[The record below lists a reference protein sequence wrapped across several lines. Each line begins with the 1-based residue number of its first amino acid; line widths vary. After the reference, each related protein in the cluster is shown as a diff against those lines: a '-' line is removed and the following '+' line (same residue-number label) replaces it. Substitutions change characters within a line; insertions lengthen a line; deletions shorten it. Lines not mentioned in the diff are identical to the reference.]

1 MQKIISPVLICG
13 LVEMVSWSAVCAPYW
28 FEGKGVILE
37 QEVCS
42 TTPIKFES
50 YLITGGSKPK
60 LFKGKKCY
68 FFGHLVYIHL
78 NVAYLPRDVYMFSL
92 IKNLFS
98 KIKISFMET
107 P

>member
-28 FEGKGVILE
+28 FEGQGVILE

-42 TTPIKFES
+42 TTPIKIES

-68 FFGHLVYIHL
+68 FFWTPCIY
-78 NVAYLPRDVYMFSL
+78 PSQCR
-92 IKNLFS
+92 LFA
-98 KIKISFMET
+98 IRCLYVQFN
-107 P
+107 